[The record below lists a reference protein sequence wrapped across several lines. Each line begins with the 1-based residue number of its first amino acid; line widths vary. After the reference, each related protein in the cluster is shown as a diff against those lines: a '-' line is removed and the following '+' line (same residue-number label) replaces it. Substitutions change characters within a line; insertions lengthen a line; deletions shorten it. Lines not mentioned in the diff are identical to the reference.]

1 VFVREPRPG
10 AVKTRLAARVG
21 EGPAAALYRA
31 MAEQVLRRTDPR
43 QPPAAAYARRVVFTP
58 AAARASV
65 AAWLP
70 GEALQA
76 QEGQDLG
83 ARMAAAFSSAFA
95 GGAERVALVGT
106 DVPALSR
113 AEVEGAFE
121 RLERADVVM
130 GPAHDGGYYLLA
142 LARPQPELFRGVPWG
157 SDAVASA
164 TERRAEALGLSL
176 ARLPVLHD
184 VDTADDLRAAW
195 PVLRPLLAPD
205 VALLRALEAALAPGA
220 G

>member
-1 VFVREPRPG
+1 
-10 AVKTRLAARVG
+10 
-21 EGPAAALYRA
+21 
-31 MAEQVLRRTDPR
+31 
-43 QPPAAAYARRVVFTP
+43 
-58 AAARASV
+58 
-65 AAWLP
+65 
-70 GEALQA
+70 
-76 QEGQDLG
+76 
-83 ARMAAAFSSAFA
+83 MAAAFSSAFA